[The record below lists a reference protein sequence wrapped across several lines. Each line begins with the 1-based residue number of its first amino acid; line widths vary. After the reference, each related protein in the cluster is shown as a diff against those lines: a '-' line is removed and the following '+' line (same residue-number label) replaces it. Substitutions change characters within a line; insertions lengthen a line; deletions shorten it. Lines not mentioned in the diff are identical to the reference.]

1 MNKEMNKAF
10 PGTAP
15 QQPTSA
21 RAPELQPARTVDS
34 QALFGAARQ
43 LLIVHQGET
52 YKLQV
57 TRQGKLILTK

>member
-1 MNKEMNKAF
+1 MSKPTTPSA
-10 PGTAP
+10 PAP
-15 QQPTSA
+15 QTA
-21 RAPELQPARTVDS
+21 APARSPEPGHARSVDS

-52 YKLQV
+52 YKLQI